1 MVRIE
6 YSVFFECRF
15 RLSAETH
22 EATADGFILR
32 GARCHKTKFTNCVP
46 RRRNKKQKIIQ
57 RINWWWCRCDDIDII
72 EHHSAVF
79 PSVSPR
85 SVPPE
90 VVAINSSI
98 NCRLFRMA
106 YMTPVEPPTQP
117 HDHMEFFSILSRAES
132 SCLLFFGTWWSPF
145 FLPIGGF
152 LSTRVAKWICVF
164 CCARKMFIV
173 STLLSVV
180 K

>member
-117 HDHMEFFSILSRAES
+117 HDHMEFFSILSRAAFF
-132 SCLLFFGTWWSPF
+132 FFGTWWSPF